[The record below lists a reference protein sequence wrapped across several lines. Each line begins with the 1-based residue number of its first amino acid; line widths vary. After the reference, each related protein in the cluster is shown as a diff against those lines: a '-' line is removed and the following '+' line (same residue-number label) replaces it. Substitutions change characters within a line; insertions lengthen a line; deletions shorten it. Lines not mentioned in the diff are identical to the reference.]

1 MSNLR
6 DSVVAA
12 LAVIGVGIAVTAL
25 ALGIVALT
33 EDDAGDVDGDAPS
46 QANGPAYTVWLV
58 EQAVAYYEEEGRDAA
73 VARYSSPG
81 SVDGPWY
88 VFVFDAGSSVLIGH
102 FNEEL
107 IGQSLLTDPLGTDV
121 TGYHFGSA
129 MAGADEDGRWITYV
143 FLNPD
148 TGEEQRKHAWVVRS
162 GGLLFGSGW
171 YDYSSHAAPAPSKT
185 NAPAYTIWLV
195 EQALDR
201 YEREGIEATLDHYNS
216 PEALDGAWYAFVLE
230 DRDGELYSVANSNR
244 PDIVGTTRERIDATG
259 FNYGEVFA
267 ATVDGGAGQWVSY
280 LFTHPETRE
289 DALKHT
295 WIVRRG
301 DFLFGAGWYEGIR

>member
-1 MSNLR
+1 MSYLKQNVL
-6 DSVVAA
+6 VGLVLVGVGLAAAA
-12 LAVIGVGIAVTAL
+12 LLVGIL
-25 ALGIVALT
+25 ALIGSDGT
-33 EDDAGDVDGDAPS
+33 EDGDGGPPS
-46 QANGPAYTVWLV
+46 QANGPAYTIWLV
-58 EQAVAYYEEEGRDAA
+58 EEALAYYEAEGREAA
-73 VARYSSPG
+73 IARYGSLE

-88 VFVFDAGSSVLIGH
+88 VFIGDEEGILIGH
-102 FNEEL
+102 FNKDI
-107 IGQSLLTDPLGTDV
+107 IGQSLRTDPLGTDV

-129 MAGADEDGRWITYV
+129 MADADENGRWITYV

-148 TGEEQRKHAWVVRS
+148 TGEQQRKHAWVIRRD
-162 GGLLFGSGW
+162 GLLFGSGW
-171 YDYSSHAAPAPSKT
+171 YDYSSHAAAAPSKT
-185 NAPAYTIWLV
+185 NAAAYTVWLV

-201 YEREGIEATLDHYNS
+201 SEREGVEATLDHYNS
-216 PEALDGAWYAFVLE
+216 PEALDGAWYVFLIE
-230 DRDGELYSVANSNR
+230 DRGGELYSVANANR

-301 DFLFGAGWYEGIR
+301 NLLFGAGWYEGIK